1 MTKEAPKANQS
12 LHDVLQPDG
21 WARPKGYANGISAT
35 GRTIFVAGQIGW
47 NADCRFES
55 EDLVVQ
61 TKQALRNIVSVLLAG
76 GADPGHLTSM
86 TWYFTDKMDY
96 LQRLSEIGGVYREI
110 IGLNFPAMTAMEVG
124 ALMEDQAKVEIQAIA
139 VVPERVKDPQS

>member
-1 MTKEAPKANQS
+1 
-12 LHDVLQPDG
+12 
-21 WARPKGYANGISAT
+21 
-35 GRTIFVAGQIGW
+35 
-47 NADCRFES
+47 
-55 EDLVVQ
+55 
-61 TKQALRNIVSVLLAG
+61 
-76 GADPGHLTSM
+76 M